1 MNSDILNKPKN
12 YFLYLN
18 KKMMKKLL
26 LLPLLFFVFTCTAQS
41 VDAEKKLKEL
51 GIELITPTKPIAN
64 YVKAVRTGNLIFL
77 AGHGPTK
84 ADGTLI
90 IGKVGKELST
100 EQGTEAARQTAI
112 SLLSTLK
119 AELGDLNKVKRIVK
133 VLGMVNCTENF
144 TDQPKVINGFSDLM
158 VQVFGEK
165 GKHARSAV
173 GMYALPSNI
182 AVEIEMI
189 VEVE

>member
-1 MNSDILNKPKN
+1 MKAFTLVLV
-12 YFLYLN
+12 FLFNLSI
-18 KKMMKKLL
+18 
-26 LLPLLFFVFTCTAQS
+26 CTAQKI
-41 VDAEKKLKEL
+41 DFDKKLKDL
-51 GIELITPTKPIAN
+51 NIELFTPGKPIAN
-64 YVKAVRTGNLIFL
+64 YVKAVRTGNLLFV

-84 ADGTLI
+84 ADGSNT
-90 IGKVGKELST
+90 IGKVGRDLTT
-100 EQGTEAARQTAI
+100 EQGYEAARQTAI

-133 VLGMVNCTENF
+133 VLGMVNCTETF
-144 TDQPKVINGFSDLM
+144 TDQPKVINGFSDTM
-158 VQVFGEK
+158 VAVFGDK

-173 GMYALPSNI
+173 GMYALPMGM